1 VAESLRI
8 IILEDNL
15 ADAELVQFELKEA
28 GLVFTAKVVMTRND
42 FVHELQTFSPDLILS
57 DYDLP
62 SYNGALALA
71 EAKKRCPDVPFV
83 LVTGAVGEDRA
94 IEILTQGAKDYV
106 LKSRLEQRLVPA
118 IRRAL
123 AEAQEHKERKKAE
136 EELKASS
143 LYSRSLIEASLDP
156 LVTISPDGKVMD
168 VNKATEEITGVSRE
182 QIIGKDFSDYFT
194 EPQKARAGFQKAF
207 LEGSVKDYP
216 LAIRHIS
223 GIITQVLYN
232 ATVYKNENGEVQGVF
247 AAARDVTEL
256 KKTEDELREAHSNLD
271 EQVKI
276 RTAELE
282 ATISSMATGLI
293 VYNMAGKAIR
303 MNDTA
308 SRLLPKEIFFNKT
321 IDERTRI
328 IRWETEKGQPF
339 PTDEIPVARALHG
352 ETSHNV
358 ILAATF
364 PDHKLWISASAAP
377 IRSKDGQM
385 LGVVASFIDITASKH
400 AEALLQNSEKRY
412 RRLFESAKDGILILD
427 ADTGKV
433 IDVNPFLLELL
444 GYSYGELYGKHI
456 WELRVFKDIAASKE
470 AFKTLQDNKYNRYE
484 DLPLETRGGRS
495 IAVEI
500 VSNVYLVDH
509 NKVVQCNIRDITD
522 RKIRENENEKYN
534 RTLKALSRSSQ
545 VMMRAADEHAYMEQV
560 CRIVVEDCG
569 YAMVWIG
576 FAEDDEEKTVR
587 PVAHSGFEEGYIDTL
602 KITWADTERGRGPTG
617 TAIRTG
623 KPAIC
628 RNMLTD
634 PLFEPWRKEAIR
646 RGYASSIVLPLTAGG
661 KAFGALTIYS
671 KEPDS
676 FAGDEEMLLAEIA
689 NDLSYGIIAIR
700 LREALRVSEERF
712 HVIAANTPDHIL
724 VQDSDLRYQL
734 VINPQLGLTETDM
747 LGKTDYDV
755 LEFRDADK
763 LKAIKRKVLETGN
776 SVSLESSLRNSR
788 GEPEY
793 FEGTYVPKLGPAG
806 KTEGI
811 IGYFRNIT
819 EHKRFEEAIIRA
831 KEEWERTFDTIPDL
845 ITILDKEHR
854 VVRVNQAMAK
864 RLSLA
869 PDQCIGA
876 RCYEV
881 VHGLSCPPEFC
892 PHVHTCLDGGE
903 HMAEIHETILGGD
916 FLVSTTPLYDSK
928 GQPVGSVHV
937 ARDITERK
945 AAEDQLA
952 KQAAQLQERK
962 AQLEVINSE
971 LESFSYSISH
981 DLRAPLRAIDG
992 FSRII
997 LRQQGDKFDEKTRHQ
1012 FNMIRDNI
1020 NLMAVLI
1027 ENLLSF
1033 SRVQKAS
1040 MSISVIDMDKLSRE
1054 VWNEIRTANKERKLN
1069 FKITKIKPGYGDLT
1083 LIRQVLFNLFSNA
1096 VKFTK
1101 NQKRSII
1108 EMSSY
1113 IESDKTVYCIKDN
1126 GAGFDMAHY
1135 DKLFGVFQR
1144 LHSNEEYEGTGIGLA
1159 IVQRIINRHGG
1170 RVWANSE
1177 VEKGATFCF
1186 TLNSAQIDATPEY
1199 RRKRKKS

>member
-1 VAESLRI
+1 MAESLRI

-62 SYNGALALA
+62 NYNGALALA

-308 SRLLPKEIFFNKT
+308 IRLLPQEIFFNKT
-321 IDERTRI
+321 IDERARI

-339 PTDEIPVARALHG
+339 PPDEIPVVRALHG

-576 FAEDDEEKTVR
+576 FAEDDEHKTVR
-587 PVAHSGFEEGYIDTL
+587 PVAYSGFEEGYIDTL

-617 TAIRTG
+617 TAIRMG

-763 LKAIKRKVLETGN
+763 LTAIKRKVLETGD

-864 RLSLA
+864 RLRLA

-892 PHVHTCLDGGE
+892 PHVHTCRDGGE

-962 AQLEVINSE
+962 AQLEEINSE

-1020 NLMAVLI
+1020 NLMGVLI